1 MAKTDEKRKAEFE
14 LTEQLVKYEFSKE
27 ELLSIADNIAD
38 NVHQAEK
45 LENEI
50 KSIKKSYAS
59 EIETLTLRIHQDT
72 DRVRD
77 KFEMRSMPAYK
88 IISGKH
94 KKVWFIRA
102 DEVEEPYLR
111 GYDHDLLIEDLING
125 SFFPVPCKTRD
136 AYTSELQEKLPFR
149 SREKDEG
156 GDE

>member
-1 MAKTDEKRKAEFE
+1 MAEFE
-14 LTEQLVKYEFSKE
+14 LTEQLVKYEFTKE

-45 LENEI
+45 LDNEI
-50 KSIKKSYAS
+50 KSIKKSYSS
-59 EIETLTLRIHQDT
+59 EIDTLTLRVSQDT
-72 DRVRD
+72 ARVRD
-77 KFEMRSMPAYK
+77 KFEMRSMPTYK

-111 GYDHDLLIEDLING
+111 NYEHDLLIEDLISGN
-125 SFFPVPCKTRD
+125 FWPKPCKTRD
-136 AYTSELQEKLPFR
+136 AYMSELQEKLPFR